1 MRDNRQGG
9 TVAVQVRIPTVFRK
23 YTDGQ
28 STVELDAGTI
38 GGLVS
43 QLEARY
49 PGMKDQMLTDD
60 GQLHRFVNVYVND
73 EDARYLEKLD
83 TEVGDGD
90 TVSILP
96 SVAGG
101 AR

>member
-1 MRDNRQGG
+1 M
-9 TVAVQVRIPTVFRK
+9 AVEVKIPTVFRK
-23 YTDGQ
+23 YTGNEA
-28 STVELDAGTI
+28 TVELDPGTVGELI
-38 GGLVS
+38 D

-49 PGMKDQMLTDD
+49 PGFKEQLVTED

-73 EDARYLEKLD
+73 EDARYLDKLD
-83 TEVGDGD
+83 TKVSEGDK
-90 TVSILP
+90 VSLLP

>member
-1 MRDNRQGG
+1 MPV
-9 TVAVQVRIPTVFRK
+9 TVKIPTVFRK
-23 YTDGQ
+23 YTDNA
-28 STVELDAGTI
+28 STIEVEAGTI
-38 GGLVS
+38 ADLIGELERKHPGLRE
-43 QLEARY
+43 QLLAE
-49 PGMKDQMLTDD
+49 D

-83 TEVGDGD
+83 TEVSEGD

-101 AR
+101 D